1 MFMGCI
7 QNFLSP
13 LLPLSPG
20 GLIADRLSGKGDP
33 YNLVLCPGSIQPP
46 QLLPGQKH
54 QSTGYPHNFHSAN
67 KEVAEVAGGS
77 GSRAKGDCYGRE
89 QSQQFSV

>member
-20 GLIADRLSGKGDP
+20 GLIAEKLSGKEDP
-33 YNLVLCPGSIQPP
+33 YNFVLCPGSIQPP
-46 QLLPGQKH
+46 SSYQDRSIRAQGTH
-54 QSTGYPHNFHSAN
+54 ITST
-67 KEVAEVAGGS
+67 VLM
-77 GSRAKGDCYGRE
+77 RR
-89 QSQQFSV
+89 

>member
-1 MFMGCI
+1 MLMGCI

-20 GLIADRLSGKGDP
+20 GLMAGRLSEKEDP

-46 QLLPGQKH
+46 SSYQDR
-54 QSTGYPHNFHSAN
+54 STKAQGTHITST
-67 KEVAEVAGGS
+67 VLI
-77 GSRAKGDCYGRE
+77 RR
-89 QSQQFSV
+89 